1 MKKFRKSSIRKVY
14 DSLHGISNKAIP
26 LANAVEI
33 MAYCL
38 IDGKVEQK
46 SSFETKLYNNL
57 VEQFKKMKDG
67 FAYMKNLNIFKLTM
81 AKKSQNPYEHMPK
94 RTLALIWIYL
104 QIIGTPVE
112 RLSTEENLR
121 TFDRNDFEK
130 ACMFLVL
137 RNPTHKEPREVSRM
151 RLQRP
156 YIKRAWSND

>member
-1 MKKFRKSSIRKVY
+1 
-14 DSLHGISNKAIP
+14 
-26 LANAVEI
+26 
-33 MAYCL
+33 
-38 IDGKVEQK
+38 
-46 SSFETKLYNNL
+46 
-57 VEQFKKMKDG
+57 
-67 FAYMKNLNIFKLTM
+67 
-81 AKKSQNPYEHMPK
+81 MPK